1 MSVCSFLAHLSW
13 FYHAYCCSSEQCG
26 PWTFCFIFQ
35 AFFKIMD
42 MSSCRSLQ
50 QGISWLYS
58 FKLEILMRLLD
69 WICSIMN
76 ICFVLFADARCWKIS
91 NIFAVSEFIQ
101 SWVCLEQNV
110 WSINKEK
117 RPGNADRWCLF
128 PISLWYCPNG
138 VGSVWEIKRCN
149 NRLSSPLDLAL
160 MVLMQSCS
168 FWSSF
173 PTS

>member
-1 MSVCSFLAHLSW
+1 
-13 FYHAYCCSSEQCG
+13 
-26 PWTFCFIFQ
+26 
-35 AFFKIMD
+35 MD

-128 PISLWYCPNG
+128 PISQWYCPNG
-138 VGSVWEIKRCN
+138 GGSVWEIKRCN

-160 MVLMQSCS
+160 MVLRVAR
-168 FWSSF
+168 FDLHF
-173 PTS
+173 PLVNSLFELTCLWCLFTSMIWVMGW